1 MLITP
6 LQLEKEPLVFSES
19 IAPGALDYAPDITQ
33 VGPLPVALAAHLTP
47 YCNAQLMM
55 ARAALSGD
63 RKEALHAFLLDPLI
77 QKTLTVEDTAALL
90 DEMLAV
96 NASMLP
102 QFERSAAGVAGG

>member
-1 MLITP
+1 
-6 LQLEKEPLVFSES
+6 VDVASDS
-19 IAPGALDYAPDITQ
+19 
-33 VGPLPVALAAHLTP
+33 VALAAHLTP

-77 QKTLTVEDTAALL
+77 QKTLTVEDTATLL

-102 QFERSAAGVAGG
+102 QFERSAAGVSGG